1 MQVTL
6 SIRLAFVG
14 YITVLSVLVISFLA
28 SPLIIM
34 DHWLLWSPHVTRI
47 PLHFHYDALQSLVNP
62 LLSNKSWYVH
72 RWDGK
77 LWSGLGRKMLR
88 FRSLPRISRV
98 VRCEV

>member
-6 SIRLAFVG
+6 SIGLAFVG

-62 LLSNKSWYVH
+62 LLSNKSYIH

-77 LWSGLGRKMLR
+77 LWSGLERKMLR
-88 FRSLPRISRV
+88 FWSLPRISRV
-98 VRCEV
+98 VRYEK